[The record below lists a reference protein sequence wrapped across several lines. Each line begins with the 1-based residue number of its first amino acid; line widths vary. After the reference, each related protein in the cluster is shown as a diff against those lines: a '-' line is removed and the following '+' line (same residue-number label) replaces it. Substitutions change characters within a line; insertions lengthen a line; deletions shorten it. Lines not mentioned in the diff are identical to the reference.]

1 MRIPGLPGATETTF
15 LTRDALLVSLDRL
28 VEEVCMELAESGVE
42 VAPPV
47 AKAAIQAARASITRE
62 SDQDESGLLARVQ
75 ERLRRELILLPA
87 SVVGEL
93 LRRYLC
99 KVMELDV
106 TEVNDFKV
114 G

>member
-15 LTRDALLVSLDRL
+15 RTRDATLVSLDRL
-28 VEEVCMELAESGVE
+28 VEEVCAELAETGMT

-47 AKAAIQAARASITRE
+47 AKAAVQAARASITRE
-62 SDQDESGLLARVQ
+62 SEQDESSLLAKVQ
-75 ERLRRELILLPA
+75 ERLRKELILLPA

-93 LRRYLC
+93 LRRYLL
-99 KVMELDV
+99 KVVELDV